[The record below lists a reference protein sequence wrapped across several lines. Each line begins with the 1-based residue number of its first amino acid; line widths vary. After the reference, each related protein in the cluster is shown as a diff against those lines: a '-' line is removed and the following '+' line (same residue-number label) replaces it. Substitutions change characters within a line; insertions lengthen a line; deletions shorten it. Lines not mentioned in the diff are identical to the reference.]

1 MRFGGW
7 CSTADSTAMAFGF
20 NPYVSYFK
28 REIPAWDT
36 IFARKD
42 DTLHSIVVLD
52 NSSGIEATQIQRF
65 DYARL
70 RSKFENVVELR
81 EIEYKAFDV
90 FGFLFSATR
99 PDNMA
104 ELEYILG
111 SDLSEFVEW
120 W

>member
-1 MRFGGW
+1 
-7 CSTADSTAMAFGF
+7 
-20 NPYVSYFK
+20 
-28 REIPAWDT
+28 
-36 IFARKD
+36 
-42 DTLHSIVVLD
+42 
-52 NSSGIEATQIQRF
+52 
-65 DYARL
+65 
-70 RSKFENVVELR
+70 LR